1 MGYEI
6 GSKRGVANHYGV
18 RGTDNQYGG
27 QDNSVGKIKEAS
39 WTFDWD
45 KLPAYSASNLEMLI
59 PANATIISC
68 NLRTLTAGAAGSST
82 AMTVGLVNASTVVTI
97 DADALL
103 AAAQGTNTIVT
114 TKGARAVGAG
124 ALLGLAQ
131 TVATEIV
138 VAMSVA
144 LTAGRFE
151 LIVTYEYN

>member
-6 GSKRGVANHYGV
+6 GAKRGVANHYGP
-18 RGTDNQYGG
+18 RGTDGQYGG
-27 QDNSVGKIKEAS
+27 QDNSVGKVKEAS

-45 KLPAYSASNLEMLI
+45 KLPAYSASNLEMQI

-68 NLRTLTAGAAGSST
+68 NLRTLTAGAAASST
-82 AMTVGLVNASTVVTI
+82 AMTVGLVNSSSGSAI
-97 DADALL
+97 DVDGLL

-114 TKGARAVGAG
+114 TKGARVAGAG

-131 TVATEIV
+131 TVATEIA

-151 LIVTYEYN
+151 LVVTYEYN

>member
-27 QDNSVGKIKEAS
+27 QDNSVGKVKEAS

-45 KLPAYSASNLEMLI
+45 KLPTYTASNLEQVL
-59 PANATIISC
+59 PANCTVLSAH
-68 NLRTLTAGAAGSST
+68 LRVLTAGAAGSST
-82 AMTVGLVNASTVVTI
+82 AMTVGLTTTAGVSV
-97 DADALL
+97 DPDGL
-103 AAAQGTNTIVT
+103 AAAAQLDNTAVT
-114 TKGARAVGAG
+114 TKGTRTAGAG
-124 ALLGLAQ
+124 ALIGKTIGTAACE
-131 TVATEIV
+131 VV

-151 LIVTYEYN
+151 LVVKYQYN